1 MTMEIPVATARAV
14 KGILHLG
21 YLVHTTVAVVNALVV
36 CPDGRPWS
44 VGVSNRDDIPRAGSW
59 NGRGR
64 PNAIFRMSL
73 RAIAVT
79 IATASTRALVQ
90 SNCPLRST

>member
-1 MTMEIPVATARAV
+1 MQIPVAIASAV

-21 YLVHTTVAVVNALVV
+21 YLAQMTVAVVNALVV

-44 VGVSNRDDIPRAGSW
+44 VGVSKRGDIPRAVSW

-64 PNAIFRMSL
+64 PNAIFKVSL
-73 RAIAVT
+73 RAIAMT

-90 SNCPLRST
+90 SYWPFRNTYR